1 MEEVTKEN
9 KITEKSTIQE
19 PEEVFDNNDPVLLYD
34 SEKIIRNFAE
44 LEELYL
50 MLRLQV
56 PEGERFV
63 VILMNPFEM
72 VAAYIEGGSAKNQ
85 QFRRFKLPLIRI
97 KGTWILKIQFLEEQ
111 IGSTTEYK
119 LKVL

>member
-1 MEEVTKEN
+1 MYN
-9 KITEKSTIQE
+9 
-19 PEEVFDNNDPVLLYD
+19 

-56 PEGERFV
+56 PERERFI

-72 VAAYIEGGSAKNQ
+72 VAAYIEGGSVKNQ
-85 QFRRFKLPLIRI
+85 QFRKFKLPLIKI

-119 LKVL
+119 LKVV